1 MLLLF
6 WKTTNSRSIKHS
18 NVTTPS
24 ESISNRWQWKWLF
37 GATLISFSNSLKE
50 ALAKE
55 APPTTPPFPI
65 GKKEFQLP
73 FKDTMLKYY
82 EDRTNLNH
90 AILNDRHI
98 YDVVV

>member
-24 ESISNRWQWKWLF
+24 ESISRWQWKWLF
-37 GATLISFSNSLKE
+37 GATSTSFSNSLKRT
-50 ALAKE
+50 LAKE

-82 EDRTNLNH
+82 EDHTNLNH